1 MSTSSKFSRVGNVV
15 TISDDVSNIQSDTI
29 LNFGDEVEIKAS
41 ENAKIAIRA
50 IEKDGKKIAEE
61 IFVKKTGRLIAL
73 RTHEKNFTLSDDIK
87 IVDARCFPPCVEN
100 LTLPK
105 RLRRA
110 NITVREPCNFPKCS
124 ESVLNTIK
132 AFSPDDEILKERAK
146 KEKKERVSAISA
158 QAIASLSLTD
168 LSVETTTEPV
178 TNPRIGTLVTA
189 SLPFDYKLRF
199 FIPKKQKKEEKALIS
214 DLLCALRT
222 PKVEGGN
229 IDSKLYYLEKL
240 WEAGEKFQK
249 GFWNLN
255 QFKIRNECITGDFP
269 DDVLKRFLE
278 KRLFPLNCKVE
289 ITDRAIKIFAGRF
302 VLLRLKMQGMF
313 SVNLDLNTQTWRN
326 AVEAALKGESAENIL
341 KVQFESEKNID
352 FVLKPIDTQAWQKGA
367 EIGEDYCPRSAFAW
381 GTLSAIDEEKSS
393 KEWLNAAF
401 EGWKWNVIFKD
412 VKKKPVRKVI
422 RVSLPFGAAFVFNLS
437 AEPEQ
442 QNADAK
448 KVFAVMSAL
457 KMHMDDPLTLFDAV
471 RNYCELS
478 EVSVSSG
485 ETKRY
490 LMEFSSFYILND
502 YFEKTPTISQGFP
515 TKEFLQ
521 ADLASFFAGTKIEFQ
536 TIFGELKGQGIENEH
551 VWSCFVSM
559 KYGEKISVLYFRNW
573 SIFASSDKR
582 YYSIS
587 NRDILKKS
595 IESLFLGRDISPS
608 NFNIT
613 FSPIAIK
620 CF

>member
-1 MSTSSKFSRVGNVV
+1 MDTVSKFSRVGNVV
-15 TISDDVSNIQSDTI
+15 TISDNVTDIKSEA
-29 LNFGDEVEIKAS
+29 LLCFGDEVEIRAG

-73 RTHEKNFTLSDDIK
+73 RTHEKDITLTDDIK
-87 IVDARCFPPCVEN
+87 IVDARCFPMCVEN

-105 RLRRA
+105 TLLRA
-110 NITVREPCNFPKCS
+110 NISIREPCNFPKCS
-124 ESVLNTIK
+124 ESVLKTIK
-132 AFSPDDEILKERAK
+132 SFTLDGEIQKARAK
-146 KEKKERVSAISA
+146 KAKKALVSAIGA
-158 QAIASLSLTD
+158 QAIASLSLAD
-168 LSVETTTEPV
+168 LGVETTTEPV
-178 TNPRIGTLVTA
+178 TKPRIGTLVTA
-189 SLPFDYKLRF
+189 TLPFDYKLRF
-199 FIPKKQKKEEKALIS
+199 FIPKRQKENEKVLIN

-222 PKVEGGN
+222 PRDEFGG
-229 IDSKLYYLEKL
+229 IDSELDYLETLWNAGRKFWREMVKL
-240 WEAGEKFQK
+240 KCYK
-249 GFWNLN
+249 
-255 QFKIRNECITGDFP
+255 NECITGDFP

-302 VLLRLKMQGMF
+302 VLQRLKMQGMF
-313 SVNLDLNTQTWRN
+313 SVNLNMNTQTWRN

-367 EIGEDYCPRSAFAW
+367 EIDEDYCPRSAFAW

-457 KMHMDDPLTLFDAV
+457 KMHMDDPLTLFDAI
-471 RNYCELS
+471 RHYCEQA

-573 SIFASSDKR
+573 SIFASSDKK